1 MVILCH
7 AEWLISCLNREV
19 MFRLWFGTRVVN
31 SLGALIDETLRFS
44 ADRFGNVTYL
54 RSVQL
59 SISFH
64 TFVFWDF
71 SSSEKFMPTLE
82 PVIFL
87 FFVFPLHFKFPP

>member
-71 SSSEKFMPTLE
+71 SSSEKLYAYSRAGDFS
-82 PVIFL
+82 FL
-87 FFVFPLHFKFPP
+87 CFSFAF